1 VDGEIGGRD
10 FGRQFVALD
19 PMETATVGENVSTH
33 VVLTVLDDGK
43 EVRRVWR
50 EARGENKG
58 REGEKKD
65 GMGIDDDFEIRAAR
79 QADEVKMWWE
89 QTRPGLVRYWNMAET
104 CLEREFVGMVVFLS
118 LCLRN
123 PHDEFNREMSSGDL
137 RSAIPTSVTR
147 FR

>member
-1 VDGEIGGRD
+1 
-10 FGRQFVALD
+10 
-19 PMETATVGENVSTH
+19 METTTVGENVSTH

-43 EVRRVWR
+43 EIRRVLR
-50 EARGENKG
+50 EMRGEKKG
-58 REGEKKD
+58 REGEGKD
-65 GMGIDDDFEIRAAR
+65 EMRIEDDFEIQAAR

-123 PHDEFNREMSSGDL
+123 PHDEFDREMSSEDL
-137 RSAIPTSVTR
+137 PLRWRAHLDSWLEQRRGGRGCAA
-147 FR
+147 